1 MLPLPSPHLPAGPRA
16 PSRLGVPGLGWQ
28 LCQMGWSQLAPGGD
42 QPGYFWLPR
51 TASKSQRDAT
61 FSSISPSWRPPVPR
75 ATSSLSQRCPS
86 SPEKSFLQLRNAPAT
101 FSLFPNPRASS
112 SILWVPWEELWV
124 PAPACCP
131 PKPHRVWVTTWCPQN
146 RTDKNS
152 SCPLP
157 RSRAANSGAAE
168 SWAARAEPAVGGFI
182 IFWCHESG

>member
-28 LCQMGWSQLAPGGD
+28 LCHMGWSQLAPGGD

-75 ATSSLSQRCPS
+75 ATSSPSQRCPS
-86 SPEKSFLQLRNAPAT
+86 SLEKSFLQLRNAPAT
-101 FSLFPNPRASS
+101 FSLFPKLRASS

-124 PAPACCP
+124 PVPARCP

-152 SCPLP
+152 SRPLP
-157 RSRAANSGAAE
+157 PSRAANSGAAE